1 MNILFYIHW
10 PWIYY
15 LVKKLCILHTSGATL
30 LYLKLGIS
38 HVSHVSHLCFLP
50 FHYIHIFIQFLSE
63 RNRID

>member
-15 LVKKLCILHTSGATL
+15 LVKKLCILHISGATL
-30 LYLKLGIS
+30 LYLKLGI
-38 HVSHVSHLCFLP
+38 SHVSHLCFLP